1 MPEIIAD
8 CRRFAAFCCSLIS
21 ESRYLKHLVLIPLP
35 LARASVIE
43 ESSRNLRGHPQPQA
57 TCSRSGGSPAERPW
71 WY

>member
-35 LARASVIE
+35 LAREARGRVIA
-43 ESSRNLRGHPQPQA
+43 ESSRNLRGHPQP
-57 TCSRSGGSPAERPW
+57 
-71 WY
+71 